1 MAQGG
6 SSLHSDHGGAADDAI
21 AVYER
26 SSSGTALLALGGIE
40 GLKLLASRCRRMGT
54 PRPDKAASMEGLDEA
69 GSDECHKERVCCE
82 GEMRMVEY

>member
-6 SSLHSDHGGAADDAI
+6 FSLHSDQGGAVDDAI

-26 SSSGTALLALGGIE
+26 SSSGTALLAVGGLE

-54 PRPDKAASMEGLDEA
+54 LRPDKAASMEGRYEA
-69 GSDECHKERVCCE
+69 S
-82 GEMRMVEY
+82 